1 MITYITLILVLNMIS
16 NVKKFI
22 KNTIR
27 TRCGPDP
34 RISKRRHAKSGK
46 KKWSAKNHDRG
57 FL

>member
-46 KKWSAKNHDRG
+46 KKWSAKNHD
-57 FL
+57 